1 MMKLYKN
8 INYIIIF
15 IVRCDVRNV
24 YRRVNDY
31 TFFYYTYYYIFS
43 IDKFQ
48 ILLILLLLYNMIKL

>member
-1 MMKLYKN
+1 MKLYKN

-31 TFFYYTYYYIFS
+31 TFFYYTYYYIFV
-43 IDKFQ
+43 
-48 ILLILLLLYNMIKL
+48 YR